1 MSIFLN
7 HPSDWIGIPYFDKGD
22 RWERPE
28 DWARE
33 LIEEIVVGQNLPR
46 RKRVSQEQRDIVEN
60 IFVMLAKSV
69 EEREASSSYL
79 RLSDW
84 YGPLILVDLRVESR
98 YSAGTISI
106 EDYAGASDPDAI
118 DPPLVEPFVTT
129 SGLVGVRGTRHVVPD
144 PAVPGIIATVEYAWE
159 VDETLVR
166 LRTATYDLIE
176 FEQTLPYV
184 DALAE
189 TVYSQ

>member
-1 MSIFLN
+1 MGTPRGL
-7 HPSDWIGIPYFDKGD
+7 G
-22 RWERPE
+22 
-28 DWARE
+28 AE

-46 RKRVSQEQRDIVEN
+46 RKRVSQEQRDIVQN

-118 DPPLVEPFVTT
+118 DPPLVEPFTT
-129 SGLVGVRGTRHVVPD
+129 DSGLVGVRCTRHLVPD
-144 PAVPGIIATVEYAWE
+144 ASQPGIIATVEYAWE

-166 LRTATYDLIE
+166 LRTASYDLQE

-184 DALAE
+184 DELAR
-189 TVYSQ
+189 TVYAR

>member
-1 MSIFLN
+1 MSIFVE
-7 HPSDWIGIPYFDKGD
+7 HPTDWIGIPYFDKGD

-98 YSAGTISI
+98 HWAGTISI

-118 DPPLVEPFVTT
+118 DPPLVDPFVTD
-129 SGLVGVRGTRHVVPD
+129 SGLVGARGMWFPTPRFRALSRPWNM
-144 PAVPGIIATVEYAWE
+144 PGKSTKHSYDCARQAT
-159 VDETLVR
+159 T
-166 LRTATYDLIE
+166 
-176 FEQTLPYV
+176 
-184 DALAE
+184 
-189 TVYSQ
+189 